1 MRTIIHIFTIGN
13 FLQLILTIRRVSFV
27 FMQVKKRIEKV

>member
-13 FLQLILTIRRVSFV
+13 FLQLILTLRRLFSSKL
-27 FMQVKKRIEKV
+27 KKG